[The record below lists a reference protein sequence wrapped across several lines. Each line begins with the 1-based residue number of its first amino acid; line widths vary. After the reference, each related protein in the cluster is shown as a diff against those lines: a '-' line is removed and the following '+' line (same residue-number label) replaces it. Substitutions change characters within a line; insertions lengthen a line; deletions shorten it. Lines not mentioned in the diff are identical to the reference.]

1 MKVKNKKNKRKSE
14 LNAMFFIILIAAVMF
29 IISTY
34 AWFSTQKNVSIT
46 NLRGTVEV
54 AEGLEISLDAE
65 KWYNGITLGEEDGQL
80 SITKNAYQ
88 GHHNISPSEM
98 LPVSTL
104 GLVGSTDI
112 DLKMLR
118 GNVTNSKEL
127 SKIVET
133 KENIESTT
141 DSQFPG
147 YFAFDIFLKNN
158 SKQSSGDDIL
168 QLNYDSSLEI
178 MDASKTATGLQN
190 TARIAFC
197 KYAGTSEVDASQA
210 DILKET
216 AGVGVGAP
224 KAYISD
230 VAIWEPNADDHV
242 DYIVKNNNKI
252 TWSTSD
258 ASAYAT
264 KTLDDGT
271 KGFDTTT
278 KMPTYALKTS
288 AVGQTINDIYMW
300 NGTEANLARQY
311 TLQTTKTS
319 TTDYTIKEGVQN
331 LVKATDGTTAFG
343 IAPNKITRIRVY
355 LWLEGQDVDC
365 INYASHGG
373 GVKVNIGLVKGSVV
387 GSTEAPGN

>member
-1 MKVKNKKNKRKSE
+1 MKGKCKKNQRKSE

-104 GLVGSTDI
+104 GLVGSTDT

-127 SKIVET
+127 SKIAET
-133 KENIESTT
+133 KENIEVAT
-141 DSQFPG
+141 DPQFPG

-197 KYAGTSEVDASQA
+197 KYAGTSEVDASQT

-216 AGVGVGAP
+216 AGTGVGAP
-224 KAYISD
+224 TAYISD

-252 TWSTSD
+252 TWSASD